1 VRSAP
6 VLPTVD
12 PLLGVELGGFRVTRL
27 LAAGG
32 MGLVYEAV
40 HDAIGRRAA
49 VKVLKPEVARD
60 AEWTRRFL
68 SEARTLG
75 ALKHRN
81 LIEILNFGKTPDG
94 REFLMMEFLEGE
106 SLEGLIHREAPLP
119 PALALHLVDQ
129 VLNGLAEAHKKG
141 IVHRDLKPSN
151 VHLVR
156 EHNGE
161 RLVKVL
167 DFGLAK
173 QEPISLVSGKAGL
186 QGLAGGASLVAGTPE
201 YIAPEQAQ
209 GKAVDAAAD
218 LYSLGVM
225 LFEMLT
231 GQLPFSTEG
240 GLTAL
245 LLRHINAPP
254 PVVSSLV
261 DGLPDGLEA
270 FVDSLLRKDPAAR
283 PRSADEARGTVQRLL
298 KQLAREATGV
308 GQRALPLPAEPVVPA
323 RSAYEPTV
331 RSLRTTTPRR
341 RVGLVVGLSLVA
353 VLVGAGLWRVG
364 SVTPP
369 SPARPVEPPAVVTA
383 APLEPV
389 VPSPPVAPPVVP
401 SPPVAPAPD
410 IVVKA
415 PEPPAPVPVDRP
427 LTRKPRPVPIEPPSA
442 APPERC
448 DPDFKQFLQ
457 SKLSALNNDPRVNTD
472 DATNERWERSAT
484 RVLSAITKASTRAE
498 CAAAEDQLRRLRA
511 EFKLSP

>member
-1 VRSAP
+1 MRSAP
-6 VLPTVD
+6 VVPTVD
-12 PLLGVELGGFRVTRL
+12 PLIGVELGGFRVTRL

-60 AEWTRRFL
+60 DEWTRRFL

-119 PALALHLVDQ
+119 PALALHLIDQ

-151 VHLVR
+151 VHLLR

-173 QEPISLVSGKAGL
+173 QEPISLVSGKASEKPVG
-186 QGLAGGASLVAGTPE
+186 GGASLVAGTPE

-245 LLRHINAPP
+245 LLRHINDPP
-254 PVVSSLV
+254 PAVSSLV

-308 GQRALPLPAEPVVPA
+308 GLRALPPEPVVPA

-331 RSLRTTTPRR
+331 RSIRPTTPRR
-341 RVGLVVGLSLVA
+341 RVGLVVGAALAV
-353 VLVGAGLWRVG
+353 VLVGVGLWRFG
-364 SVTPP
+364 SVAPP
-369 SPARPVEPPAVVTA
+369 SPAPVRMEPPAVVTPPA
-383 APLEPV
+383 PV
-389 VPSPPVAPPVVP
+389 VPPPVVP
-401 SPPVAPAPD
+401 SPPAEPAPD
-410 IVVKA
+410 VVVKA
-415 PEPPAPVPVDRP
+415 PEPPAPVPVERP
-427 LTRKPRPVPIEPPSA
+427 VTRKPRPLPSEPPPA
-442 APPERC
+442 TTPERC

-472 DATNERWERSAT
+472 DATNERWERSAA

-498 CAAAEDQLRRLRA
+498 CAAAEDQLRRLRG